1 MEKILAT
8 IKASRR
14 KLLSIVEELTTDE
27 MNQIPTGFNNNLAWQ
42 IGHLVVT
49 EQILC
54 YKLSGNKFTIEDEL
68 IDLYKN
74 GSKPEKYISA
84 AEIEKLK
91 GYLLSTIDQLESDL
105 NTSLFDNY
113 TPYTISTYQGYE
125 LNNVKDAITFIVS
138 HDGLHYGSSLALK
151 RLVKLVNQ

>member
-8 IKASRR
+8 IRASRR
-14 KLLSIVEELTTDE
+14 KLISIVEELSTDE
-27 MNQIPTGFNNNLAWQ
+27 MNQIPAGFNNNLAWQ

-54 YKLSGNKFTIEDEL
+54 YKLSGNKFTIEEEL
-68 IDLYKN
+68 IDLYRN

-84 AEIEKLK
+84 EEIAKLK
-91 GYLLSTIDQLESDL
+91 EYLLSTIDQLESDL
-105 NTSLFDNY
+105 KTEIFENY

-125 LNNVKDAITFIVS
+125 LNNVHDAITFIVS

-151 RLVKLVNQ
+151 RLVKMGK